1 LDQGSGQVVCV
12 SLAIIL
18 PTFAGVGPIKIYSF
32 VSAINLQMR
41 QIILYNPIDMVC
53 QVVYKI
59 NMQNNKIERKQMSK
73 IRMNTEL
80 RNKLFGKI
88 KHTFENEDTQER
100 EAFLQARENV
110 DQQYT
115 MASELAKEVVERSYP
130 TDDVATLRHFKKK
143 YGQPCDVVA
152 KDKCFYFAH
161 NEGVDDEGEPTET
174 KSHFDFGLFGN
185 LNGTEYDNEQG
196 KKFAVAY
203 YREELKAKDCNP
215 DIYAQQNENKDNPHK
230 TKHVDECMKALGYS
244 GSYGS
249 GGNEIGM
256 AKDFNSNYYLDVIG
270 TSYCRSRA
278 IACTKNEYE
287 QFETWRI
294 AKGNLVVNHQKWID
308 TIQKQCDQ
316 LKIGLKAYRYLS
328 EGIELATELGI
339 QVDEAELI
347 RTNSTGLTIYN
358 PSNLASMIKG
368 MKNKNQSR
376 EAKILARKQYEE
388 SLN

>member
-1 LDQGSGQVVCV
+1 
-12 SLAIIL
+12 
-18 PTFAGVGPIKIYSF
+18 
-32 VSAINLQMR
+32 
-41 QIILYNPIDMVC
+41 
-53 QVVYKI
+53 
-59 NMQNNKIERKQMSK
+59 
-73 IRMNTEL
+73 MNTEL
-80 RNKLFGKI
+80 RNKLFNKI

-100 EAFLQARENV
+100 ELYLQAREYV
-110 DQQYT
+110 DEQYAT
-115 MASELAKEVVERSYP
+115 AHQLAKDVVERSYP
-130 TDDVATLRHFKKK
+130 TEDVATLRHFKSK

-161 NEGVDDEGEPTET
+161 NEDTDDEGKETET

-185 LNGTEYDNEQG
+185 LNGSEYNSEEG
-196 KKFAVAY
+196 KKFAVSY
-203 YREELKAKDCNP
+203 FREELKAKECNP
-215 DIYAQQNENKDNPHK
+215 DIYAQQNENQDNPHK
-230 TKHVDECMKALGYS
+230 TKHVDQCLKALGYS
-244 GSYGS
+244 GGS
-249 GGNEIGM
+249 DEIGM
-256 AKDFNSNYYLDVIG
+256 AKEFDNPYYLDVIG

-278 IACTKNEYE
+278 IACTKNEYSK
-287 QFETWRI
+287 FEEWRI
-294 AKGNLVVNHQKWID
+294 AKNNLVSKHQTWID
-308 TIQKQCDQ
+308 TITKQCDQ

-368 MKNKNQSR
+368 MKNKQLNNTR

>member
-1 LDQGSGQVVCV
+1 
-12 SLAIIL
+12 
-18 PTFAGVGPIKIYSF
+18 
-32 VSAINLQMR
+32 
-41 QIILYNPIDMVC
+41 
-53 QVVYKI
+53 
-59 NMQNNKIERKQMSK
+59 MSK

-80 RNKLFGKI
+80 RNKLFNKI
-88 KHTFENEDTQER
+88 KDVFENESTQEK
-100 EAFLQARENV
+100 EAFLQARESV
-110 DQQYT
+110 DHHYKY
-115 MASELAKEVVERSYP
+115 ASELAKLVVERSYP
-130 TDDVATLRHFKKK
+130 TEDVATLRHFKKK
-143 YGQPCDVVA
+143 YGNPCDVVA

-161 NEGVDDEGEPTET
+161 NEDKDDDGDIKET

-185 LNGTEYDNEQG
+185 LNGSEYSDEDG

-203 YREELKAKDCNP
+203 FREDLKAMDCNP
-215 DIYAQQNENKDNPHK
+215 DIYAQQSENKDNPHK
-230 TKHVDECMKALGYS
+230 TKHVDACMKALGYN
-244 GSYGS
+244 GNSYS
-249 GGNEIGM
+249 SRDNDTGM
-256 AKDFNSNYYLDVIG
+256 AKTFNDQYYLDVIG

-278 IACTKNEYE
+278 IACTKDEYE
-287 QFETWRI
+287 QFEAWRI

-308 TIQKQCDQ
+308 TIMKQCDQ

-368 MKNKNQSR
+368 MKNKQQSR
-376 EAKILARKQYEE
+376 EAKILARKKYEE

>member
-1 LDQGSGQVVCV
+1 M
-12 SLAIIL
+12 
-18 PTFAGVGPIKIYSF
+18 T
-32 VSAINLQMR
+32 
-41 QIILYNPIDMVC
+41 
-53 QVVYKI
+53 
-59 NMQNNKIERKQMSK
+59 K

-80 RNKLFGKI
+80 RNKLFNKI
-88 KHTFENEDTQER
+88 KNVFENEDTQEK
-100 EAFLQARENV
+100 EAYLQAREEV
-110 DQQYT
+110 DKYYHV
-115 MASELAKEVVERSYP
+115 AHNLAKEVVERAYP
-130 TDDVATLRHFKKK
+130 PEDVSVLRSFKKK

-161 NEGVDDEGEPTET
+161 SEDLDDEGETKET

-185 LNGTEYDNEQG
+185 LNGSEYDHEEG

-203 YREELKAKDCNP
+203 FREELKAKDCNP
-215 DIYAQQNENKDNPHK
+215 DIFAQQSENKDNPHK
-230 TKHVDECMKALGYS
+230 TKHVDECMKALGYN
-244 GSYGS
+244 GSYDDH
-249 GGNEIGM
+249 NGM
-256 AKDFNSNYYLDVIG
+256 AKTFDEPYYLDVIG

-278 IACTKNEYE
+278 IACTKGDYE
-287 QFETWRI
+287 TFNDWRI
-294 AKGNLVVNHQKWID
+294 AKGNLVSKHQTWID

-376 EAKILARKQYEE
+376 EAKILARKKYEE

>member
-1 LDQGSGQVVCV
+1 
-12 SLAIIL
+12 
-18 PTFAGVGPIKIYSF
+18 
-32 VSAINLQMR
+32 
-41 QIILYNPIDMVC
+41 
-53 QVVYKI
+53 
-59 NMQNNKIERKQMSK
+59 MQNNIERQKMTK
-73 IRMNTEL
+73 VRMNTEL
-80 RNKLFGKI
+80 RNKLFNKI
-88 KHTFENEDTQER
+88 KDVFENEDTQER
-100 EAFLQARENV
+100 EAFLQAREDV
-110 DQQYT
+110 DMEYG
-115 MASELAKEVVERSYP
+115 MASALAKQVVERAYP
-130 TDDVATLRHFKKK
+130 IEDVATLRTFKRK
-143 YGQPCDVVA
+143 YGDPCDVVA

-161 NEGVDDEGEPTET
+161 SEDVDDEGQEKET

-185 LNGTEYDNEQG
+185 LNGSEYSDEDG

-203 YREELKAKDCNP
+203 FREELKAKDCNP

-230 TKHVDECMKALGYS
+230 TKHVDECMKVLGHSSNNYRS
-244 GSYGS
+244 ES
-249 GGNEIGM
+249 NNIGM
-256 AKDFNSNYYLDVIG
+256 AKEFDNSYYLDVIG

-278 IACTKNEYE
+278 IACTKDEYQE
-287 QFETWRI
+287 FEKWRI
-294 AKGNLVVNHQKWID
+294 AKGNLVSKHQTWID

-316 LKIGLKAYRYLS
+316 LKIGLKAYRYLN

-368 MKNKNQSR
+368 MKNKNQTR

>member
-1 LDQGSGQVVCV
+1 
-12 SLAIIL
+12 
-18 PTFAGVGPIKIYSF
+18 
-32 VSAINLQMR
+32 
-41 QIILYNPIDMVC
+41 
-53 QVVYKI
+53 
-59 NMQNNKIERKQMSK
+59 
-73 IRMNTEL
+73 MNTEL
-80 RNKLFGKI
+80 RNKLFNKI
-88 KHTFENEDTQER
+88 KDVFENEDTQER
-100 EAFLQARENV
+100 EAYLQAREWV
-110 DQQYT
+110 DEKYV
-115 MASELAKEVVERSYP
+115 MASQLAKQVVERAYP
-130 TDDVATLRHFKKK
+130 IDDVATLRTFKKK
-143 YGQPCDVVA
+143 YGSPCDVVA

-185 LNGTEYDNEQG
+185 LNGSEYSDEDG

-203 YREELKAKDCNP
+203 FREDLKALDCNP
-215 DIYAQQNENKDNPHK
+215 DIYAQQNDKQDNPHK
-230 TKHVDECMKALGYS
+230 TKHVEECMKALGKV
-244 GSYGS
+244 GSYN
-249 GGNEIGM
+249 GNDNTGM
-256 AKDFNSNYYLDVIG
+256 TKTFDDQYYLDVIG

-294 AKGNLVVNHQKWID
+294 AKGNLVSKHQTWID
-308 TIQKQCDQ
+308 TIQKQSDQ

-376 EAKILARKQYEE
+376 EAKILARKKYEE

>member
-1 LDQGSGQVVCV
+1 M
-12 SLAIIL
+12 
-18 PTFAGVGPIKIYSF
+18 T
-32 VSAINLQMR
+32 
-41 QIILYNPIDMVC
+41 
-53 QVVYKI
+53 
-59 NMQNNKIERKQMSK
+59 K

-80 RNKLFGKI
+80 RNKIFNKM
-88 KHTFENEDTQER
+88 KHTFENEATQER
-100 EAFLQARENV
+100 EAYLQSREYV
-110 DQQYT
+110 DEQYIT
-115 MASELAKEVVERSYP
+115 AHKLAKEVVERAYP
-130 TDDVATLRHFKKK
+130 PEDVATLRTFKKK
-143 YGQPCDVVA
+143 YGSPCDVVA

-161 NEGVDDEGEPTET
+161 SEDKDDEGDIKET

-185 LNGTEYDNEQG
+185 LNGSEYGSEEG
-196 KKFAVAY
+196 RKFAVAY
-203 YREELKAKDCNP
+203 YREDLKAMDCNP

-230 TKHVDECMKALGYS
+230 TIHVDECMKALGN
-244 GSYGS
+244 GS
-249 GGNEIGM
+249 EIIGM
-256 AKDFNSNYYLDVIG
+256 GKEFDSPYYLDVIG

-278 IACTKNEYE
+278 IACTKDEYT

-294 AKGNLVVNHQKWID
+294 AKANVVSKHQTWID
-308 TIQKQCDQ
+308 TITKQCNQ

-368 MKNKNQSR
+368 MKNKQSANTR
-376 EAKILARKQYEE
+376 EAKLLARKQYEE

>member
-1 LDQGSGQVVCV
+1 MQ
-12 SLAIIL
+12 
-18 PTFAGVGPIKIYSF
+18 
-32 VSAINLQMR
+32 INK
-41 QIILYNPIDMVC
+41 N
-53 QVVYKI
+53 
-59 NMQNNKIERKQMSK
+59 RKDTMSK

-80 RNKLFGKI
+80 RNKLFNKI
-88 KHTFENEDTQER
+88 KNVFENEDTQER
-100 EAFLQARENV
+100 EAFLMAREEV
-110 DQQYT
+110 DSQYGI
-115 MASELAKEVVERSYP
+115 ASTLAKEVVERSYP
-130 TDDVATLRHFKKK
+130 TDDVATLRTFKKK

-161 NEGVDDEGEPTET
+161 NEGAMDQET
-174 KSHFDFGLFGN
+174 HERAEVKSHFDFGLFGN
-185 LNGTEYDNEQG
+185 LNGSEYGSDEG

-230 TKHVDECMKALGYS
+230 TKHVEECMKALGYS
-244 GSYGS
+244 HNSSYDRS
-249 GGNEIGM
+249 ENNIGM
-256 AKDFNSNYYLDVIG
+256 TKEFDNPYYLDVIG

-278 IACTKNEYE
+278 IACTKDEYSM
-287 QFETWRI
+287 FERWRI
-294 AKGNLVVNHQKWID
+294 AKANLVSKHQTWID

-339 QVDEAELI
+339 KLDEAELI

>member
-1 LDQGSGQVVCV
+1 
-12 SLAIIL
+12 
-18 PTFAGVGPIKIYSF
+18 
-32 VSAINLQMR
+32 
-41 QIILYNPIDMVC
+41 
-53 QVVYKI
+53 
-59 NMQNNKIERKQMSK
+59 
-73 IRMNTEL
+73 MNTEL
-80 RNKLFGKI
+80 RNKLFNKI

-100 EAFLQARENV
+100 ELYLQAREYV
-110 DQQYT
+110 DEQYKS
-115 MASELAKEVVERSYP
+115 ASELAKEVVERSYP
-130 TDDVATLRHFKKK
+130 IDDVATLRTFKKK
-143 YGQPCDVVA
+143 YGSPCDVVA
-152 KDKCFYFAH
+152 KDKCFYFAYTK
-161 NEGVDDEGEPTET
+161 DDSEIDKDEERNDMNDQV

-185 LNGTEYDNEQG
+185 LDGSEYHDSEG
-196 KKFAVAY
+196 KKFAFAY

-215 DIYAQQNENKDNPHK
+215 DIYAQQNDKSDNPHK

-244 GSYGS
+244 GNHYNSDDNS
-249 GGNEIGM
+249 NIGM
-256 AKDFNSNYYLDVIG
+256 AKEFDNSYYLDVIG

-287 QFETWRI
+287 KFEEWRI
-294 AKGNLVVNHQKWID
+294 AKGNLVSKHQTWID

>member
-1 LDQGSGQVVCV
+1 M
-12 SLAIIL
+12 
-18 PTFAGVGPIKIYSF
+18 T
-32 VSAINLQMR
+32 
-41 QIILYNPIDMVC
+41 
-53 QVVYKI
+53 
-59 NMQNNKIERKQMSK
+59 K

-80 RNKLFGKI
+80 RNKLFNKI
-88 KHTFENEDTQER
+88 KNVFENEDTQER
-100 EAFLQARENV
+100 EAFLQAREQVN
-110 DQQYT
+110 YEYNI
-115 MASELAKEVVERSYP
+115 AHNLAQEVVERSYP
-130 TDDVATLRHFKKK
+130 PEDVAVLRTFKKK
-143 YGQPCDVVA
+143 YGSPCDVVA

-161 NEGVDDEGEPTET
+161 NEDLDEDGETKET

-185 LNGTEYDNEQG
+185 LNGSEYSDEDG

-203 YREELKAKDCNP
+203 FREDLKAMDCNP
-215 DIYAQQNENKDNPHK
+215 DIYAQQSENKDNPHK
-230 TKHVDECMKALGYS
+230 TKHVEACMKALGYTNYHS
-244 GSYGS
+244 SE
-249 GGNEIGM
+249 NIGM
-256 AKDFNSNYYLDVIG
+256 AKTFNDQYYLDVIG

-278 IACTKNEYE
+278 IACTKDEYSI
-287 QFETWRI
+287 FERWRI
-294 AKGNLVVNHQKWID
+294 AKGNLVSKHQTWID
-308 TIQKQCDQ
+308 TINKQCDQ

-376 EAKILARKQYEE
+376 EAKILARKKYEE

>member
-1 LDQGSGQVVCV
+1 
-12 SLAIIL
+12 
-18 PTFAGVGPIKIYSF
+18 
-32 VSAINLQMR
+32 
-41 QIILYNPIDMVC
+41 
-53 QVVYKI
+53 
-59 NMQNNKIERKQMSK
+59 MSK

-80 RNKLFGKI
+80 RNKLFNKI

-100 EAFLQARENV
+100 EAFLKAREIVNDEYV
-110 DQQYT
+110 IAQQF
-115 MASELAKEVVERSYP
+115 AKEVVERAYP
-130 TDDVATLRHFKKK
+130 TEDVATLRTFKNK
-143 YGQPCDVVA
+143 YGSPCDVVA

-185 LNGTEYDNEQG
+185 LSGSEYGDEDG

-203 YREELKAKDCNP
+203 FREELKAKDCNP

-230 TKHVDECMKALGYS
+230 TKHVDECLKALGHTNGY
-244 GSYGS
+244 
-249 GGNEIGM
+249 NNNDIGM
-256 AKDFNSNYYLDVIG
+256 AKDFNDQYYLDVIG

-278 IACTKNEYE
+278 IACTKQEYE
-287 QFETWRI
+287 HFESWRI
-294 AKGNLVVNHQKWID
+294 AKGNLVSKHQTWID
-308 TIQKQCDQ
+308 TITKQCDQ

-328 EGIELATELGI
+328 EGLELATELGI

-368 MKNKNQSR
+368 MKNKQSDNTR
-376 EAKILARKQYEE
+376 EAKLLARKQYEE

>member
-1 LDQGSGQVVCV
+1 MTQ
-12 SLAIIL
+12 
-18 PTFAGVGPIKIYSF
+18 
-32 VSAINLQMR
+32 
-41 QIILYNPIDMVC
+41 
-53 QVVYKI
+53 
-59 NMQNNKIERKQMSK
+59 K

-80 RNKLFGKI
+80 RNKLFNKI

-100 EAFLQARENV
+100 ETYLQSREYV
-110 DQQYT
+110 DEQYQS
-115 MASELAKEVVERSYP
+115 ASQLAKEVVERSYP
-130 TDDVATLRHFKKK
+130 TEDVATLRTFKKK
-143 YGQPCDVVA
+143 YGDPCDVVA

-161 NEGVDDEGEPTET
+161 NEDLDEDGDTKET

-185 LNGTEYDNEQG
+185 LNGSEYSDEDG

-203 YREELKAKDCNP
+203 FREELKAKDCNP

-230 TKHVDECMKALGYS
+230 TKHVDECMKALGKS
-244 GSYGS
+244 GNSYHS
-249 GGNEIGM
+249 DSNSATGM
-256 AKDFNSNYYLDVIG
+256 AKTFDNPYYLDVIG

-278 IACTKNEYE
+278 IACTKDEYE
-287 QFETWRI
+287 RFETWRI
-294 AKGNLVVNHQKWID
+294 AKANLVSKHQTWID
-308 TIQKQCDQ
+308 TITKQCDQ

-339 QVDEAELI
+339 ELDEAELI

-368 MKNKNQSR
+368 MKNKQTANTR

-388 SLN
+388 SIN

>member
-1 LDQGSGQVVCV
+1 
-12 SLAIIL
+12 
-18 PTFAGVGPIKIYSF
+18 
-32 VSAINLQMR
+32 
-41 QIILYNPIDMVC
+41 
-53 QVVYKI
+53 
-59 NMQNNKIERKQMSK
+59 MSK

-80 RNKLFGKI
+80 RNKLFNKI
-88 KHTFENEDTQER
+88 KNVFENEDTQER
-100 EAFLQARENV
+100 EAFLKARETVNDEYV
-110 DQQYT
+110 IAQQF
-115 MASELAKEVVERSYP
+115 AKEVVERAYP
-130 TDDVATLRHFKKK
+130 TEDVATLRTFKNK
-143 YGQPCDVVA
+143 YGSPCDVVA

-161 NEGVDDEGEPTET
+161 NEGVDDEGQPTET

-185 LNGTEYDNEQG
+185 LNGSEYGNEEG

-203 YREELKAKDCNP
+203 YREELKAKNCNP

-244 GSYGS
+244 GGS
-249 GGNEIGM
+249 DQIGM
-256 AKDFNSNYYLDVIG
+256 SKEFDNPYYLDVIG

-278 IACTKNEYE
+278 IACTKQEYE
-287 QFETWRI
+287 HFEMWRT
-294 AKGNLVVNHQKWID
+294 AKGNLVSKHQTWID

-339 QVDEAELI
+339 ELDEAELI

-368 MKNKNQSR
+368 LKNKTQTR
-376 EAKILARKQYEE
+376 EQKIALRKQYE
-388 SLN
+388 SVN